1 MAGVAEILQDPE
13 NRGEL
18 GSTRDCRRSRTAH
31 AQNLLLLSGALYLE
45 ISRISAILLLSF
57 LGWQSEGESERVKHT
72 VH

>member
-18 GSTRDCRRSRTAH
+18 RSTRDCRRSRTAH

-45 ISRISAILLLSF
+45 FLNWLVSVLLLLSF
-57 LGWQSEGESERVKHT
+57 LGWQIARVSQRE
-72 VH
+72 